1 MTALS
6 YILTAL
12 IGYGFGCL
20 NLAWLLARI
29 KGFDIRGVGAH
40 NAGASNATITM
51 GWKAGVAV
59 GVHDILKACLA
70 ALLAGLLFPDLSYA
84 PALAGAMAVMGHIFP
99 FYLHFRGGKGFA
111 SFLGMILAL
120 DWRFF
125 LGILVAVLLIT
136 LITDYVVMGTFTTIV
151 SFPLYLLVLHRG
163 AIMAAIVAAASL
175 VILCKHFVNIRR
187 LLTGQEIG
195 LRRTMRKEDRV

>member
-1 MTALS
+1 MTGVSYLLAALM
-6 YILTAL
+6 
-12 IGYGFGCL
+12 GYGFGCL
-20 NLAWLLARI
+20 NLAWLLARLR
-29 KGFDIRGVGAH
+29 GFDIRGVGAH

-59 GVHDILKACLA
+59 GVHDILKAFLA
-70 ALLAGLLFPDLSYA
+70 ALLAGFLFPSLPYA
-84 PALAGAMAVMGHIFP
+84 PVLAGAMAVMGHIFP